1 MNKVMI
7 TSLALFAAGAII
19 GSAVT
24 WKVVKTKYEE
34 IANEEIESVKE
45 VYSRRYTD
53 NSIQDESVE
62 DILEDDEDEDE
73 DDEDKYIEIEDPSYL
88 RDDYVEEQKLK
99 QKEIISIERYN
110 NKEEENMDYN
120 VPQVIRPEEFG
131 ENEEYDTVSLTYYAD
146 DILTDESDIPIQ
158 EEDIDDMIG
167 YESLTTFGRYEDD
180 SVFVRNDEY
189 ETYYEI
195 LLDTRNF
202 ADL

>member
-7 TSLALFAAGAII
+7 TNLALFAAGAIV

-24 WKVVKTKYEE
+24 WKVIKTKYEQ

-45 VYSRRYTD
+45 VYSRRYAED
-53 NSIQDESVE
+53 SVQDEPEE
-62 DILEDDEDEDE
+62 DILEE
-73 DDEDKYIEIEDPSYL
+73 DDEEDEGDDKYIEIEDPSYL
-88 RDDYVEEQKLK
+88 RDDYVEELKLK
-99 QKEIISIERYN
+99 QEEIISNERYD
-110 NKEEENMDYN
+110 NKEEENMEYN
-120 VPQVIRPEEFG
+120 VPQVISPEEFG
-131 ENEEYDTVSLTYYAD
+131 EIEEYETVSLTYYAD
-146 DILTDESDIPIQ
+146 DVLTDESDIPIQ

-167 YESLTTFGRYEDD
+167 YESLITFGRYEDD

>member
-1 MNKVMI
+1 MNKVII
-7 TSLALFAAGAII
+7 TNLALFAAGAIV

-24 WKVVKTKYEE
+24 WKVIKTKYEQ

-45 VYSRRYTD
+45 VYSRRYAED
-53 NSIQDESVE
+53 SVQDEPEE
-62 DILEDDEDEDE
+62 DILEE
-73 DDEDKYIEIEDPSYL
+73 DDEEDEGDDKYIEIEDPSYL
-88 RDDYVEEQKLK
+88 RDDYVEELKLK
-99 QKEIISIERYN
+99 QEEIISNERYD
-110 NKEEENMDYN
+110 NKEEENMEYN
-120 VPQVIRPEEFG
+120 VPQVISPEEFG
-131 ENEEYDTVSLTYYAD
+131 EIEEYETVSLTYYAD
-146 DILTDESDIPIQ
+146 DVLADESDIPIQ

-167 YESLTTFGRYEDD
+167 YESLTTFGKYEDD

>member
-7 TSLALFAAGAII
+7 TNLALFAAGAIV

-24 WKVVKTKYEE
+24 WKMVKSKYEE

-45 VYSRRYTD
+45 VYSRRYAE
-53 NSIQDESVE
+53 NSVHDESAE
-62 DILEDDEDEDE
+62 DIPEDDE

-110 NKEEENMDYN
+110 NQEEENMDYN